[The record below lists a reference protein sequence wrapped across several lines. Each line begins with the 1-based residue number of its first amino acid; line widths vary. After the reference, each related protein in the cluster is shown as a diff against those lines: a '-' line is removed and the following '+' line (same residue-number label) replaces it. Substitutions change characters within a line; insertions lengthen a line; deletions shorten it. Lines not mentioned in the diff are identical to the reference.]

1 MINRKSQLR
10 FLLILL
16 SGALLLAFL
25 IFSPFLAPLALAAVF
40 AVVLQPL
47 YRMILRKFGNRAA
60 LAALATVLIAVICI
74 LVPLVFIG
82 TQIFGEAGQL
92 YESLANSD
100 NQKNLVATTIY
111 DLGQRFANVYPGS
124 EAFFN
129 NLSTDLDVYAK
140 RGLEWLLSHLGAA
153 LSSISTLILD
163 LFIFFVALYYLLR
176 DGQRL
181 KRKLVALSPLEDV
194 DDEMVFGNLESA
206 VNSVVKGSLTIA
218 LIQGA
223 LTAIGFTIFGVPSGV
238 LWGTVAAIAALIPA
252 VGTSLVIIPAIIYL
266 FVTGHTVPAIGL
278 LVWGILAVG
287 LIDNLLG
294 PKLMGSGMRLHPLLV
309 LLSVLGGIAFFGP
322 IGIFLG
328 PLTLSLLFAFIKIYS
343 YLAKPAI
350 ESEV

>member
-16 SGALLLAFL
+16 AGALVLAYL

-40 AVVLQPL
+40 AVVLQPM
-47 YRMILRKFGNRAA
+47 YRAILRKFGDRES
-60 LAALATVLIAVICI
+60 LAAITAVLIAIVCI
-74 LVPLVFIG
+74 LVPLIAIG
-82 TQIFGEAGQL
+82 TQILGEAGQL
-92 YESLANSD
+92 YSSLAESSGQNSIAAMI
-100 NQKNLVATTIY
+100 QEFGHKFEVA
-111 DLGQRFANVYPGS
+111 YPSSG
-124 EAFFN
+124 AFFD
-129 NLSTDLDVYAK
+129 NLSADVDVYAK
-140 RGLEWLLSHLGAA
+140 RGLEWILAHLGSA
-153 LSSISTLILD
+153 LSSVSALVLD

-176 DGQRL
+176 DG
-181 KRKLVALSPLEDV
+181 RKLKKELVSLSPLEDT

-218 LIQGA
+218 LIQGV

-238 LWGTVAAIAALIPA
+238 LWGTVAAMAALIPA
-252 VGTSLVIIPAIIYL
+252 VGTSLVIIPAIVYL
-266 FVTGHTVPAIGL
+266 FLSGNVPQAIGL
-278 LVWGILAVG
+278 LIWGSLAVG

-309 LLSVLGGIAFFGP
+309 LLSVLGGIAFFGA

-350 ESEV
+350 EEAA

>member
-16 SGALLLAFL
+16 AGALLLAFL

-47 YRMILRKFGNRAA
+47 YNAILLKFGNRAA
-60 LAALATVLIAVICI
+60 LAALAVVLIAIVCI
-74 LVPLVFIG
+74 LVPLAFIG

-92 YESLANSD
+92 YGSLVEAGS
-100 NQKNLVATTIY
+100 QKNLAATTIR

-124 EAFFN
+124 ETFFN
-129 NLSTDLDVYAK
+129 NLSADLDVYAK
-140 RGLEWLLSHLGAA
+140 RALEWLLSHLGAA
-153 LSSISTLILD
+153 LSSISTLVLD

-181 KRKLVALSPLEDV
+181 KRELITLSPLEDV

-223 LTAIGFTIFGVPSGV
+223 LTAIGFTIFGVPSSV

-266 FVTGHTVPAIGL
+266 FVIGHTIPAIGL
-278 LVWGILAVG
+278 LIWGALAVG

-294 PKLMGSGMRLHPLLV
+294 PKLMGNGMRLHPLLV

-343 YLAKPAI
+343 YLAKPVLEAK
-350 ESEV
+350 E

>member
-1 MINRKSQLR
+1 MINRGLQLR

-16 SGALLLAFL
+16 AGALILAYL

-47 YRMILRKFGNRAA
+47 YKTILRKFGNRES
-60 LAALATVLIAVICI
+60 LAAITAVFIAIVCI
-74 LVPLVFIG
+74 LVPLIAIG
-82 TQIFGEAGQL
+82 TQILGEAGQL
-92 YESLANSD
+92 YNSLAESSGQNSIASMI
-100 NQKNLVATTIY
+100 QEFGHKFEIA
-111 DLGQRFANVYPGS
+111 YPSS
-124 EAFFN
+124 ETFFN
-129 NLSTDLDVYAK
+129 NLSADVDVYAK
-140 RGLEWLLSHLGAA
+140 RGLEWILAHLGSA
-153 LSSISTLILD
+153 LSSVSALILD

-176 DGQRL
+176 DG
-181 KRKLVALSPLEDV
+181 RKLKKELVSLSPLEDA

-218 LIQGA
+218 LIQGV

-252 VGTSLVIIPAIIYL
+252 VGTSLVIIPAIAYL
-266 FVTGHTVPAIGL
+266 FLSGNVPQAVGL
-278 LVWGILAVG
+278 LIWGSLAVG

-294 PKLMGSGMRLHPLLV
+294 PKLMGNGMRLHPLLV
-309 LLSVLGGIAFFGP
+309 LLSVLGGIAFFGA

-343 YLAKPAI
+343 YLAKPVI
-350 ESEV
+350 EEVA